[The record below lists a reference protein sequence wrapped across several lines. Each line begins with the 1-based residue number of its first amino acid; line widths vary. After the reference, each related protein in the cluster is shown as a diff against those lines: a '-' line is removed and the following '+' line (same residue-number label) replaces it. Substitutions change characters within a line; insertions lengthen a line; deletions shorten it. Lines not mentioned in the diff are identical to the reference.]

1 MKGHQYEQGEP
12 LEIWETLSVECDHR
26 AKLKWKQDQLLREL
40 GQRKINIQDEMW
52 RLFKNVPT
60 SSVKKPQHGSKIS
73 TKLVISIEDA
83 IYKPPY

>member
-1 MKGHQYEQGEP
+1 MDRW
-12 LEIWETLSVECDHR
+12 EILNVECDHR
-26 AKLKWKQDQLLREL
+26 EKLKCKEDQLLRDS
-40 GQRKINIQDEMW
+40 GKRKINIQDEMW